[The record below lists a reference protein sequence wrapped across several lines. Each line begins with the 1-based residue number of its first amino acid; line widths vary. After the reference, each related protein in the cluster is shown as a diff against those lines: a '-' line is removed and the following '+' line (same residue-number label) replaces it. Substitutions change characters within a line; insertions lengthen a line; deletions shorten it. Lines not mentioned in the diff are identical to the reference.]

1 MFTAQVFTLYPE
13 YFPGPFKNGL
23 YGKAIEKKIWDLR
36 TVNIRDYAIDKH
48 KTVDDTPYGGG
59 SGMLIKPDVLAKSLD
74 KNINGDEKIVYLSP
88 KGKVFNQKIA
98 KELSLENKVNIICGH
113 FEGIDQ
119 RVLENRK
126 IDEIS
131 LGDFVLSG
139 GETATYVFLDAILRL
154 IPGVL
159 GNEKST
165 SEESF
170 ENGLLE
176 YPQYTKPQIWE
187 EKSVP
192 NVLLSGDHAKIKDWR
207 LSQSEAIT
215 RDRRPDLWQKYNKKT
230 NLINLQMKTI
240 EEINQAN
247 VKKIAAEKKLPN
259 FFPGDIVKIGVR
271 ITEGKRD
278 RIQYFEGVCIAKKN
292 RDLNSSFTVRKI
304 SFGEGVERTFALYS
318 PIVDSIK
325 VIRSGKVRRA
335 KLYYLRD
342 RTGKS
347 ARIAE
352 KIKKKIGIDVDV
364 KTEQPTAQNVT
375 KTEESNITEETKV
388 EKGSVEK
395 KDTSEKKN
403 EKETLK
409 DKK

>member
-1 MFTAQVFTLYPE
+1 
-13 YFPGPFKNGL
+13 
-23 YGKAIEKKIWDLR
+23 
-36 TVNIRDYAIDKH
+36 
-48 KTVDDTPYGGG
+48 
-59 SGMLIKPDVLAKSLD
+59 
-74 KNINGDEKIVYLSP
+74 
-88 KGKVFNQKIA
+88 
-98 KELSLENKVNIICGH
+98 
-113 FEGIDQ
+113 
-119 RVLENRK
+119 
-126 IDEIS
+126 
-131 LGDFVLSG
+131 
-139 GETATYVFLDAILRL
+139 
-154 IPGVL
+154 
-159 GNEKST
+159 
-165 SEESF
+165 
-170 ENGLLE
+170 
-176 YPQYTKPQIWE
+176 
-187 EKSVP
+187 
-192 NVLLSGDHAKIKDWR
+192 
-207 LSQSEAIT
+207 
-215 RDRRPDLWQKYNKKT
+215 
-230 NLINLQMKTI
+230 MKTI

-375 KTEESNITEETKV
+375 KTEESNITEKTKV
-388 EKGSVEK
+388 EKESDK
-395 KDTSEKKN
+395 KKN
-403 EKETLK
+403 NYKMKKRLLK
-409 DKK
+409 IKHSLF